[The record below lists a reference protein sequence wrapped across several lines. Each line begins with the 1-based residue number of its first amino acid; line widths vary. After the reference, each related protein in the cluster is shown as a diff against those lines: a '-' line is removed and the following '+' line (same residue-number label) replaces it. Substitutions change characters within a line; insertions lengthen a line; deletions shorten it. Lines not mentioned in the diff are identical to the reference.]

1 MKKIY
6 SLSTFI
12 LIPNLIWAQS
22 TFGSISGKVL
32 LKEKLVAGAIIR
44 LLDESTQT
52 TLQTSS
58 NRSGSYGFYQ
68 LKPG

>member
-32 LKEKLVAGAIIR
+32 FKEKLVAGAIIR

-52 TLQTSS
+52 TI
-58 NRSGSYGFYQ
+58 
-68 LKPG
+68 